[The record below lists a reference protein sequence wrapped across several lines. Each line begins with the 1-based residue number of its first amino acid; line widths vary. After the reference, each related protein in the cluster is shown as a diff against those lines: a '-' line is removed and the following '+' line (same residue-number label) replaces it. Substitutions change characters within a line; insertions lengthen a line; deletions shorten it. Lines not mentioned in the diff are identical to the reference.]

1 MCLGRHGQLLS
12 LILVTF
18 HMFDSLICLSSA
30 FNFHYLKIKFGCP
43 SCTDKTVFTCPIL
56 MEPSGPLLCFL
67 TRVGLSAFVVFCFEE
82 LWIERR
88 IREGSTHLLVVCL
101 KISMSLFFW
110 CLSLCL
116 LLSVSLSLC
125 CHLSFRMKGL
135 EIVQSFT
142 VFSSLKWHLLK
153 CTIGVCFAISHARTR
168 RSPLHL
174 WIINILGCSM
184 CSYKKPAQ
192 TECQIE

>member
-18 HMFDSLICLSSA
+18 HMFDSVFNHIFLFVYSMLWISIIWKSSLAAPLVLIKLRTVHLPNPDGA
-30 FNFHYLKIKFGCP
+30 FRP
-43 SCTDKTVFTCPIL
+43 QR
-56 MEPSGPLLCFL
+56 PLLCL
-67 TRVGLSAFVVFCFEE
+67 LARVGLSAFVVFCFEE
-82 LWIERR
+82 LGIERHN
-88 IREGSTHLLVVCL
+88 REGLTHLLVVCL

-135 EIVQSFT
+135 GIVQRFT
-142 VFSSLKWHLLK
+142 VFSSLKWHLL
-153 CTIGVCFAISHARTR
+153 
-168 RSPLHL
+168 
-174 WIINILGCSM
+174 
-184 CSYKKPAQ
+184 
-192 TECQIE
+192 